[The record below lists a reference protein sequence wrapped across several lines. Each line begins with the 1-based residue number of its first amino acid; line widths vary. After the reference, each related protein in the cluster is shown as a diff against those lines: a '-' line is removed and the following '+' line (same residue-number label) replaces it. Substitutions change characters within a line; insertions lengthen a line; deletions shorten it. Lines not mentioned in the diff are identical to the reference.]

1 MASSSAQRSSQ
12 RSERQNQIPHG
23 RSAASSLSRSVDN
36 GQQLLLPNNLSV
48 RSKLHASRPSLP
60 PTSRTNSTNHD
71 PEPARVRVAVRLR
84 PRNAEDL
91 LSDADF
97 ADCVEIQ
104 PELKRLNLKKNNWS
118 SEAYRFDEVFS
129 ESASQRRVYEAVAK
143 PVVESVLSGYNGTV
157 MAYGQTGTG
166 KTYTL
171 GRLGKDDASERGI
184 MVRAV
189 EDIISSTSG
198 SDSIEISYLQLYLES
213 LQDLL
218 SPEKINIPISEEPK
232 TGKVTLPGA
241 VVVKVQDLDHFLQIL
256 QTGEANRHVANTKLN
271 TESSRSHAIL
281 MVNIRRAVHEEE
293 NEIPFQEKDSKG
305 NLSYDRGIPIVRN
318 SKLLIVDLAGS
329 ERLDKSGSEGHSVE
343 EAKFIN
349 LSLTSLGKCINALAE
364 NSPHIPVRD
373 SKLTRLLRDSFGGS
387 ARTSLLVTIGPSSR
401 HHAETTSTVM
411 FGQRAMKVVN
421 MLKLKEEFDY
431 ESLCR
436 KLENHVDHLTAEIDR
451 QLKLRD
457 KERIEMER
465 SLKEYQESFAKA
477 EKSLVA
483 RSEVVVSP
491 AKKSLVAR
499 SEFLQ
504 KENAH
509 LEIELEGTLNELN
522 RLKDQNNFMHSEV
535 ARLEISLKHNKQYQL
550 ENSSNQKALAN
561 TTEMYEKKIAELM
574 KQLEHVKAHSGSA
587 EELNAMKKL
596 LSDHEKSMQVYQIA
610 NSTYE
615 KALADTNQMY
625 EEKIADL
632 IQNQNGEIAHFQSVE
647 EELDKMK
654 KLLKDHQNSNQ
665 MYEKKI
671 AELMKQLEDEKA
683 HSGSVEEQLNAMK
696 KLLSDQEKS
705 MQLYQLANSTYQKAL
720 EDTNKMYEEKIA
732 DLIQNQNGEIAHF
745 EGVEEELDKTKKLLE
760 EHQNLDQMYKKKIAE
775 LMKHLQDE
783 KAHSRSVDEQLN
795 AMKKLLSDNEKSMQL
810 YQMANS
816 TYQKALAET
825 NQMYEEKIA
834 DLIHNQNSEIA
845 RFEGVKQELQKTK
858 KLLKDHRNSNQ
869 IHGRNESDKILVK
882 LQESHEVNQ
891 KTANELDSLK
901 AEYNELLT
909 DKEKQR
915 KAVEAELVR
924 LKKLVPENGDDYEDK
939 KSHKKE
945 NRAKPL
951 VLPKL
956 NQSRETISG
965 QRATIAKICEEV
977 GLGKILQLLTSGDIN
992 AQIRAVKVVANLAA
1006 EDINQEKIME
1016 EGGIDALLMLLQSCQ
1031 NITIL
1036 RVASG
1041 AIANLAMNEAN
1052 QCFIM
1057 NKGGARLLANAA
1069 SKTDDPEAL
1078 RMVAGA
1084 IANLC
1089 GSEKLQLKLRDD
1101 GAIKALLGMVR
1112 SGDSGVIAQVA
1123 RGIANFAKCE
1133 SREIFQGHRRGRSV
1147 LMEDNVLS
1155 WLIVNSTSA
1164 SASSSR
1170 RNIEL
1175 ALCHLGQNE
1184 DNARD
1189 FISSGGVKAL
1199 TRISVESSREDIR
1212 NLAKMTLKLSP
1223 TFKAEMNTE
1232 SSKLYRTEL

>member
-12 RSERQNQIPHG
+12 RSERQNHIPHG

-36 GQQLLLPNNLSV
+36 GQQLLPNNLSV

-60 PTSRTNSTNHD
+60 PSSRTNCSNHD

-129 ESASQRRVYEAVAK
+129 ESASQRRVYEVVAK

-184 MVRAV
+184 MVRAM

-198 SDSIEISYLQLYLES
+198 SDSIEISYLQTDFSRERSRIDKYSLATQLYLES
-213 LQDLL
+213 IQDLL

-281 MVNIRRAVHEEE
+281 MVSIRRAVHEEE
-293 NEIPFQEKDSKG
+293 KEIPFQEKDSKG
-305 NLSYDRGIPIVRN
+305 NLSYDGGIPIVRN

-373 SKLTRLLRDSFGGS
+373 SKLTRLLRDSFGGYYD
-387 ARTSLLVTIGPSSR
+387 ASLGKKGWPLNFKGR
-401 HHAETTSTVM
+401 RKE
-411 FGQRAMKVVN
+411 AMKVVN

-436 KLENHVDHLTAEIDR
+436 KLENHVDHLSAEIDR

-457 KERIEMER
+457 RERIEMER
-465 SLKEYQESFAKA
+465 SLRECHESFDKA
-477 EKSLVA
+477 E
-483 RSEVVVSP
+483 
-491 AKKSLVAR
+491 KSLVAR

-522 RLKDQNNFMHSEV
+522 RLKDENNFMHSEV
-535 ARLEISLKHNKQYQL
+535 ARLEISLKHV
-550 ENSSNQKALAN
+550 
-561 TTEMYEKKIAELM
+561 T
-574 KQLEHVKAHSGSA
+574 
-587 EELNAMKKL
+587 
-596 LSDHEKSMQVYQIA
+596 
-610 NSTYE
+610 
-615 KALADTNQMY
+615 
-625 EEKIADL
+625 
-632 IQNQNGEIAHFQSVE
+632 
-647 EELDKMK
+647 
-654 KLLKDHQNSNQ
+654 
-665 MYEKKI
+665 
-671 AELMKQLEDEKA
+671 
-683 HSGSVEEQLNAMK
+683 
-696 KLLSDQEKS
+696 
-705 MQLYQLANSTYQKAL
+705 
-720 EDTNKMYEEKIA
+720 
-732 DLIQNQNGEIAHF
+732 
-745 EGVEEELDKTKKLLE
+745 
-760 EHQNLDQMYKKKIAE
+760 
-775 LMKHLQDE
+775 
-783 KAHSRSVDEQLN
+783 
-795 AMKKLLSDNEKSMQL
+795 
-810 YQMANS
+810 
-816 TYQKALAET
+816 
-825 NQMYEEKIA
+825 
-834 DLIHNQNSEIA
+834 
-845 RFEGVKQELQKTK
+845 
-858 KLLKDHRNSNQ
+858 
-869 IHGRNESDKILVK
+869 IHGRKESDKIMVK
-882 LQESHEVNQ
+882 LQESYEVHQ

-909 DKEKQR
+909 DKATLAEELNAMRLTLQIQEKQR

-939 KSHKKE
+939 KSHVKE

-965 QRATIAKICEEV
+965 QRATIAKICEE
-977 GLGKILQLLTSGDIN
+977 GKKLVLL
-992 AQIRAVKVVANLAA
+992 
-1006 EDINQEKIME
+1006 
-1016 EGGIDALLMLLQSCQ
+1016 
-1031 NITIL
+1031 
-1036 RVASG
+1036 
-1041 AIANLAMNEAN
+1041 
-1052 QCFIM
+1052 
-1057 NKGGARLLANAA
+1057 
-1069 SKTDDPEAL
+1069 
-1078 RMVAGA
+1078 
-1084 IANLC
+1084 
-1089 GSEKLQLKLRDD
+1089 
-1101 GAIKALLGMVR
+1101 
-1112 SGDSGVIAQVA
+1112 
-1123 RGIANFAKCE
+1123 
-1133 SREIFQGHRRGRSV
+1133 
-1147 LMEDNVLS
+1147 LS
-1155 WLIVNSTSA
+1155 
-1164 SASSSR
+1164 
-1170 RNIEL
+1170 
-1175 ALCHLGQNE
+1175 
-1184 DNARD
+1184 
-1189 FISSGGVKAL
+1189 
-1199 TRISVESSREDIR
+1199 
-1212 NLAKMTLKLSP
+1212 SP
-1223 TFKAEMNTE
+1223 
-1232 SSKLYRTEL
+1232 